1 MQVPFVQVWP
11 AAQAVPQAPQFDGFV
26 IVFTHALL
34 QYV

>member
-1 MQVPFVQVWP
+1 MQLPFVQVWP
-11 AAQAVPQAPQFDGFV
+11 DAHAVPQAPQFDALV